1 MVGEDW
7 TWSVRPAAR
16 EEPAGGA
23 GVADMASKKTRRCE
37 QRGVNA
43 FYRHTFDE
51 SAPAHP
57 SMHAPN
63 VSPGAERLPNDGP
76 VVQYDE

>member
-1 MVGEDW
+1 MNV
-7 TWSVRPAAR
+7 
-16 EEPAGGA
+16 
-23 GVADMASKKTRRCE
+23 
-37 QRGVNA
+37 GVNE
-43 FYRHTFDE
+43 FYLQTFDE